1 MSNVP
6 ARCVTPGGERF
17 QRWREDRSRQDA
29 GITAAYFERLD
40 DRDRNRASR
49 QLVALFDGD
58 LEAAANFVRQLFRAT
73 E

>member
-1 MSNVP
+1 MRNVP

-17 QRWREDRSRQDA
+17 QRWREDRSRQDS
-29 GITAAYFERLD
+29 GITAAYFECLD
-40 DRDRNRASR
+40 DRDRHRASR

>member
-17 QRWREDRSRQDA
+17 RRWREDRSRQDA

-73 E
+73 

>member
-6 ARCVTPGGERF
+6 TPCATPGGERF
-17 QRWREDRSRQDA
+17 RCWQTARNRRDA

-40 DRDRNRASR
+40 DRDRHRVSR

-58 LEAAANFVRQLFRAT
+58 LEAATDFVRQLFRAT
-73 E
+73 

>member
-29 GITAAYFERLD
+29 GITAAYFECLD

-73 E
+73 

>member
-1 MSNVP
+1 MRNVP

-17 QRWREDRSRQDA
+17 RRWREDRSRQDA

-58 LEAAANFVRQLFRAT
+58 LEVAANFVRQLFRAT

>member
-17 QRWREDRSRQDA
+17 QRWREDRSRQDS
-29 GITAAYFERLD
+29 GITAAYFECLD

-73 E
+73 

>member
-17 QRWREDRSRQDA
+17 RRWREDRSRQDA
-29 GITAAYFERLD
+29 GITATYFERLD
-40 DRDRNRASR
+40 DRDRHRVSR
-49 QLVALFDGD
+49 QLVALFGGD

-73 E
+73 

>member
-1 MSNVP
+1 MRNVP

-29 GITAAYFERLD
+29 GITAAYFERLN

-73 E
+73 

>member
-17 QRWREDRSRQDA
+17 RRWREDRSRQDA

-58 LEAAANFVRQLFRAT
+58 LEAAANFVRQLFRAA

>member
-17 QRWREDRSRQDA
+17 RRWREDRSRQDA

-40 DRDRNRASR
+40 DRDRHRVSR
-49 QLVALFDGD
+49 QLVALFDGN
-58 LEAAANFVRQLFRAT
+58 LEAATDFVRQLFRADR
-73 E
+73 

>member
-6 ARCVTPGGERF
+6 APCVTPGGERF
-17 QRWREDRSRQDA
+17 RRWREDRSRQDA

-73 E
+73 

>member
-6 ARCVTPGGERF
+6 APCVTPGGERF
-17 QRWREDRSRQDA
+17 RRWREDRSRQDA
-29 GITAAYFERLD
+29 GITAAYFERLN

-73 E
+73 

>member
-6 ARCVTPGGERF
+6 TPCVTPGGERF
-17 QRWREDRSRQDA
+17 RRWREDRSRQDA

-40 DRDRNRASR
+40 DRDRHRVRR
-49 QLVALFDGD
+49 QLVALFDGA

-73 E
+73 

>member
-1 MSNVP
+1 MRNVP

-29 GITAAYFERLD
+29 GITAAYFERLN